1 MKFRTKAAIFLVAVL
16 VTLVG
21 FSLMASPAIEMMK
34 VGKDAGYEMISNYLA
49 QADAQQSR
57 SIIG

>member
-1 MKFRTKAAIFLVAVL
+1 MKLRTKAAIFLVAVL

>member
-1 MKFRTKAAIFLVAVL
+1 MKFRTKVAIFLVAVF
-16 VTLVG
+16 VTVMG
-21 FSLMASPAIEMMK
+21 FSLIASPAIEMMK

-49 QADAQQSR
+49 KADAQQSR

>member
-1 MKFRTKAAIFLVAVL
+1 MKFRTKVAIFLVAVF
-16 VTLVG
+16 VTVVG
-21 FSLMASPAIEMMK
+21 FSLMAAPAIEMMK

-57 SIIG
+57 STNG

>member
-1 MKFRTKAAIFLVAVL
+1 MKFRTKAAIFLVAVF

-21 FSLMASPAIEMMK
+21 FSLIASPAIEMMK

-57 SIIG
+57 SING

>member
-1 MKFRTKAAIFLVAVL
+1 M
-16 VTLVG
+16 VG

-49 QADAQQSR
+49 KADAQQSK

>member
-1 MKFRTKAAIFLVAVL
+1 MKFRTRVAIFLVAVF
-16 VTLVG
+16 VTVVG
-21 FSLMASPAIEMMK
+21 FSLMAAPAIDMMK

-49 QADAQQSR
+49 KADAQQSK

>member
-1 MKFRTKAAIFLVAVL
+1 MKFRTKVAIFLVAVF
-16 VTLVG
+16 VTVVG
-21 FSLMASPAIEMMK
+21 FSLMAAPAIDMMK

-49 QADAQQSR
+49 KADAQQSR